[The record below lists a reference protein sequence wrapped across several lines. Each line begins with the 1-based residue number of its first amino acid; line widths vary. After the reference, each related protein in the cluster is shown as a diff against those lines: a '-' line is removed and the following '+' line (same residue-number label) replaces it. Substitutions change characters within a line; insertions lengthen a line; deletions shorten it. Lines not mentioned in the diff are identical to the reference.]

1 MAEFRN
7 IIGRIL
13 EISAGSSEC
22 LTRCRR
28 RKINRAGVVAEALLG
43 AAGIA
48 AEKARESEDMI
59 QKAFFEQSRMN
70 VESGLASLASKYKF
84 DAEGFDKAVDEN
96 RSRLLGEVPEK
107 KPLNML
113 PCLTAIKPLPSGNR
127 PESADTAGRNAESVV
142 SDSQ

>member
-1 MAEFRN
+1 MAMYGRVPEYHRANFGN
-7 IIGRIL
+7 LGRIQRM
-13 EISAGSSEC
+13 SNAFAGAG
-22 LTRCRR
+22 
-28 RKINRAGVVAEALLG
+28 KINRAGVVAEALLG

-107 KPLNML
+107 KAVEYAAMFDGYK
-113 PCLTAIKPLPSGNR
+113 TITVRQSSGISR
-127 PESADTAGRNAESVV
+127 HSRKKR
-142 SDSQ
+142 